1 MDLVFNHT
9 SKENEWFKESSS
21 GKDNPKSD
29 WYIWRDA
36 KEDGSAPNNWRGI
49 FGGSAWTWCEERQ
62 QYYLHTFADFQPDLN
77 WENEKL
83 RSEIYQMMDWWLK
96 KGIDGFRMDVI
107 SCISKDQDFPD
118 KKPLASGLTNHE
130 AAANGPRVHEFLQ
143 EMNQK
148 VLSGYDIMT
157 VGECAGCT
165 LEEAKKYADLSGNE
179 LSMVFEFEHT
189 AVDDHPVLGH
199 YALGSFDLVKLK
211 AVFNK
216 WQTGLEG
223 IAWNSLYWSNH
234 DQVRIVSR
242 WGNDTDTYRV
252 TSAKML
258 ATCLHMMKGTPY
270 IYQGEE
276 IGMTNLP
283 YLDDINL
290 YNDIESKGNYFQS
303 IEKGLMTKEEGLMMM
318 HQRSRDHARTPMQW
332 DDSRNA
338 GFSDGKPW
346 LMVNPRYKE
355 INVKKALS
363 DPDSIFYYY
372 KKLISL
378 RKQYEIII
386 HGSFH
391 LLEPDHGEL
400 FVYERIL
407 GKEKLLVIT
416 NFSNQCVTY
425 HLPKEYLHADCL
437 ITNMPVPLIEGS
449 IEPYAAYVFH
459 IMETA

>member
-1 MDLVFNHT
+1 M
-9 SKENEWFKESSS
+9 
-21 GKDNPKSD
+21 
-29 WYIWRDA
+29 
-36 KEDGSAPNNWRGI
+36 
-49 FGGSAWTWCEERQ
+49 
-62 QYYLHTFADFQPDLN
+62 
-77 WENEKL
+77 KL
-83 RSEIYQMMDWWLK
+83 
-96 KGIDGFRMDVI
+96 
-107 SCISKDQDFPD
+107 
-118 KKPLASGLTNHE
+118 
-130 AAANGPRVHEFLQ
+130 AAA
-143 EMNQK
+143 
-148 VLSGYDIMT
+148 VLLTSG
-157 VGECAGCT
+157 GC
-165 LEEAKKYADLSGNE
+165 
-179 LSMVFEFEHT
+179 
-189 AVDDHPVLGH
+189 
-199 YALGSFDLVKLK
+199 
-211 AVFNK
+211 
-216 WQTGLEG
+216 
-223 IAWNSLYWSNH
+223 
-234 DQVRIVSR
+234 
-242 WGNDTDTYRV
+242 
-252 TSAKML
+252 
-258 ATCLHMMKGTPY
+258 PY

-290 YNDIESKGNYFQS
+290 YDDIESKGNYFQS

-363 DPDSIFYYY
+363 DPYSIFYYY

-425 HLPKEYLHADCL
+425 HLSKEYLHADCL
-437 ITNMPVPLIEGS
+437 ITNMASLPINGC
-449 IEPYAAYVFH
+449 IKPYAFH
-459 IMETA
+459 VKEAN